1 MTPLS
6 HVAEAQDETLRFLAS
21 PGGHGLDGPVKRID
35 THGAIIFLAGNDA
48 YKIKRAVRFPYMDF
62 STLEK
67 RRVACE
73 REIAIN
79 RPGAPDIY
87 LGLVPIVRRNGT
99 LQLGGEG
106 TVVEWAVHMRRFD
119 ETRTLDRLAA
129 GGELAPAIVAAMAR
143 AVAEAHAR
151 ASVRRDVDSAGSLRA
166 VIAENG
172 ASLLEHP
179 TLFPPERTERLTHQS
194 LDALERL
201 RGLLMQR
208 GREGHVRRC
217 HGDLHLRNIV
227 LIEGKPRLFDALE
240 FDEALATTDVL
251 YDLAFLLMDL
261 IEKGLRRE
269 ANLLLNRYLVES
281 REPAHLAGL
290 AALPLFISIR
300 AAIRAKVTVAG
311 LAYLEADGRERAL
324 EDCRRYFSLAEAV
337 LTRAPPRLVAI
348 GGLSG
353 SGKSTLAAALA
364 PLIGGPP
371 GAVHLRSDVI
381 RKQLFGVAETERLP
395 NSAYDAAASAAVYER
410 MYRDARTV
418 LAAGWPVIVDAVHQ
432 RRHERATA
440 AALAAEAGV
449 PFAGLWL
456 SAPLARL
463 TARVEARRGD
473 ASDADAR
480 VVAMQA
486 ARETGD
492 VGAEPGWHAIDAD
505 GPPDEILARARQV
518 LGSS

>member
-1 MTPLS
+1 
-6 HVAEAQDETLRFLAS
+6 F
-21 PGGHGLDGPVKRID
+21 G
-35 THGAIIFLAGNDA
+35 
-48 YKIKRAVRFPYMDF
+48 
-62 STLEK
+62 
-67 RRVACE
+67 
-73 REIAIN
+73 
-79 RPGAPDIY
+79 
-87 LGLVPIVRRNGT
+87 
-99 LQLGGEG
+99 
-106 TVVEWAVHMRRFD
+106 
-119 ETRTLDRLAA
+119 
-129 GGELAPAIVAAMAR
+129 
-143 AVAEAHAR
+143 
-151 ASVRRDVDSAGSLRA
+151 
-166 VIAENG
+166 
-172 ASLLEHP
+172 
-179 TLFPPERTERLTHQS
+179 
-194 LDALERL
+194 
-201 RGLLMQR
+201 
-208 GREGHVRRC
+208 
-217 HGDLHLRNIV
+217 
-227 LIEGKPRLFDALE
+227 
-240 FDEALATTDVL
+240 
-251 YDLAFLLMDL
+251 
-261 IEKGLRRE
+261 
-269 ANLLLNRYLVES
+269 
-281 REPAHLAGL
+281 
-290 AALPLFISIR
+290 
-300 AAIRAKVTVAG
+300 
-311 LAYLEADGRERAL
+311 
-324 EDCRRYFSLAEAV
+324 LAEAV

-364 PLIGGPP
+364 PLIGSPP